1 MGQHF
6 LFLTPQEASSY
17 LTCFYVM
24 NASYTASTA
33 FIKLSL
39 LFQYLR
45 IFEKGTALRR
55 LCMGLIVFVSLWG
68 AAYSF
73 MAWFPCFPIHETW
86 ALPRSPDARC
96 YAFGSN
102 DIAPFVGSFESH
114 AGVNMILDIILLII
128 PAVLLFSNR
137 PLQKNRLSLIGLL
150 SMGSM

>member
-6 LFLTPQEASSY
+6 LFLTLEEASSY

-45 IFEKGTALRR
+45 IFEKGTALRK
-55 LCMGLIVFVSLWG
+55 LCVGLIVFVSLWG
-68 AAYSF
+68 VAYTF

-102 DIAPFVGSFESH
+102 DAAPFVGTFESH

-137 PLQKNRLSLIGLL
+137 TLQKNRLSLMGLL
-150 SMGSM
+150 FMGSM